1 MSTAQS
7 GQNDRFGTRCI
18 HAGQAPDP
26 STGAIMTP
34 VYLTSTYVQKS
45 PGVAID
51 GYDYARSKNPT
62 RHALEMNLA
71 SLESGGEGG
80 GGGGSVGVGAQG
92 FAFASGLASM
102 DCVLHLLKSGDH
114 VVLCDDVYGGTFR
127 QLDKVFR
134 HLGIEATRVDMTDL
148 AATRAAFRPS
158 TRLVWLETPTNPM
171 LKVVDIAAVCA
182 IAREQGAKAG
192 WSWGGAAG
200 SAAEPGKTGATRGII
215 VVADNTFA
223 SPALQNPLALGA
235 DIVMHS
241 CTKYLGG
248 HSDCVAGALVCKDG
262 ELADRLRYLQNAV
275 GAVLGP
281 MDSFLLLRSTKTL
294 HVRVQRHCENAMRV
308 AKFLASHAKVER
320 VVYPGLESHPQHGI
334 AKKQMR
340 GFGGMI
346 TATLRGGLGE
356 ARRFLERVRLF
367 SLAES
372 LGGVESLIEHPAIM
386 THASVPA
393 ANRAALGI
401 SDGLVRLSVGIEDVE
416 DLVGDLER
424 ALG

>member
-1 MSTAQS
+1 MST
-7 GQNDRFGTRCI
+7 NTDRFATRCI

-62 RHALEMNLA
+62 RHALELNLA
-71 SLESGGEGG
+71 SLEGGT
-80 GGGGSVGVGAQG
+80 QG

-134 HLGIEATRVDMTDL
+134 HLGIETTRVDMTDL
-148 AATRAAFRPS
+148 AATRAAFRAS

-182 IAREQGAKAG
+182 IAKEQGAKSG

-200 SAAEPGKTGATRGII
+200 SAAEPGKAGATRGVI

-248 HSDCVAGALVCKDG
+248 HSDCVAGALVCHDG
-262 ELADRLRYLQNAV
+262 ELAERLRYLQNAV

-308 AKFLASHAKVER
+308 ARFLASHAKVER
-320 VVYPGLESHPQHGI
+320 VVYPGLESHPHHGI

-346 TATLRGGLGE
+346 TATLKGGLGE